1 MTTAT
6 LPRNDRRWMPFA
18 ALVGGNA
25 ALALGPWAVRL
36 ADCGPISAGFW
47 RLALALPFLLLFA
60 LRAGERPFA
69 MPRATMVAVIAAGMF
84 FAADLASW
92 HSGIGMTRLGNAA
105 LFGNAGSL
113 ILMAWGFAILRRMP
127 RAREWAALAAAVLG
141 VAILLGRSLEVS
153 TGTLIG
159 DLLCL
164 LAGLFYAFYL
174 IPLQRARASLGP
186 WGLLVWSSAAGLP
199 LLAIAAHAMG
209 EPFWPQDWTP
219 LIVLAL
225 LMQVLGQGLLT
236 YALGHF
242 RPLVIGLALLTQ
254 PALASL
260 AGWLVFD
267 ERLGALDVVGMVL
280 VASALVLARMAGAS
294 RGTDPAKD
302 IAG

>member
-1 MTTAT
+1 MDSPQ
-6 LPRNDRRWMPFA
+6 LPRNDRRWVPFA
-18 ALVGGNA
+18 ALVGGNV

-36 ADCGPISAGFW
+36 ADTGPVSAGFW

-60 LRAGERPFA
+60 LKAGERPFA
-69 MPRATMVAVIAAGMF
+69 MPGGTFLAVIAAGVF
-84 FAADLASW
+84 FSIDLASW
-92 HSGIGMTRLGNAA
+92 HLGIGMTKLGNAT
-105 LFGNAGSL
+105 LLGNAGSL
-113 ILMAWGFAILRRMP
+113 ILMAWGFAVLRRMP
-127 RAREWAALAAAVLG
+127 RAGEWAALAAAMLG

-174 IPLQRARASLGP
+174 IPLQRARATLGP
-186 WGLLVWSSAAGLP
+186 WGLLAWSSATGLP

-209 EPFWPQDWTP
+209 EPFWPHDWTP
-219 LIVLAL
+219 VIVLAL
-225 LMQVLGQGLLT
+225 LNQVFGQGLLI

-260 AGWLVFD
+260 AGWLVFG
-267 ERLGALDVVGMVL
+267 ERLGTLDVAGMVL
-280 VASALVLARMAGAS
+280 VASALVLARTAGAS
-294 RGTDPAKD
+294 TAPEPADKHFR
-302 IAG
+302 

>member
-1 MTTAT
+1 MDSAS

-18 ALVGGNA
+18 ALVGGNT

-36 ADCGPISAGFW
+36 ADSGPVSAGFW

-60 LRAGERPFA
+60 IRAGERPFA
-69 MPRATMVAVIAAGMF
+69 MPRATIVLMIVAGVF
-84 FAADLASW
+84 FGADLASW
-92 HSGIGMTRLGNAA
+92 HWGIGMTRLGNAT
-105 LFGNAGSL
+105 LFGNTGSL
-113 ILMAWGFAILRRMP
+113 ILMAWGFVVLRRMP
-127 RAREWAALAAAVLG
+127 RAGEWAALAAALLG

-174 IPLQRARASLGP
+174 IPLQRARVSLGT
-186 WGLLVWSSAAGLP
+186 WGLLAWSSAAGLP
-199 LLAIAAHAMG
+199 LLAITAHAMG
-209 EPFWPQDWTP
+209 EPFWPHDWTP

-225 LMQVLGQGLLT
+225 SSQVLGQGLLT

-242 RPLVIGLALLTQ
+242 RPLVIGLAMLTQ
-254 PALASL
+254 PALAGL

-267 ERLGALDVVGMVL
+267 ERLGALDVAGMVL
-280 VASALVLARMAGAS
+280 VASALVLARTAGTS
-294 RGTDPAKD
+294 GGTGAAKAA
-302 IAG
+302 AG

>member
-1 MTTAT
+1 MDSPP
-6 LPRNDRRWMPFA
+6 LPRNDRRWVPFA
-18 ALVGGNA
+18 ALVGGNV

-36 ADCGPISAGFW
+36 ADTGPVSAGFW

-60 LRAGERPFA
+60 LKAGERPFA
-69 MPRATMVAVIAAGMF
+69 MPRATFVAVIAAGVF
-84 FAADLASW
+84 FSIDLASW
-92 HSGIGMTRLGNAA
+92 HLGIGMTKLGNAT
-105 LFGNAGSL
+105 LLGNAGSL
-113 ILMAWGFAILRRMP
+113 ILMAWGFAVLRRMP
-127 RAREWAALAAAVLG
+127 RAREWAALAAAMLG

-174 IPLQRARASLGP
+174 IPLQRARATLGP
-186 WGLLVWSSAAGLP
+186 WGLLAWSSATGLP

-209 EPFWPQDWTP
+209 EPFWPHDWTP
-219 LIVLAL
+219 VIVLAL
-225 LMQVLGQGLLT
+225 LNQVFGQGLLI

-260 AGWLVFD
+260 AGWLVFG
-267 ERLGALDVVGMVL
+267 ERLGTLDVAGMVL
-280 VASALVLARMAGAS
+280 VASALVLARTAGAS
-294 RGTDPAKD
+294 TAPEPADKHFR
-302 IAG
+302 